1 MQQHG
6 WVDKQFMINKLVRF
20 CTLHLAI
27 QQKHLPDTASSISMD
42 LPVFG
47 VVASAD
53 VNAYLAKGTTAD
65 QFHSL
70 KFACS
75 TVQHLLDF
83 YAPFQVF
90 LDLFLQLQQQ

>member
-1 MQQHG
+1 M
-6 WVDKQFMINKLVRF
+6 V
-20 CTLHLAI
+20 
-27 QQKHLPDTASSISMD
+27 

-47 VVASAD
+47 SVASAD
-53 VNAYLAKGTTAD
+53 VNAYLAKGATAD

-70 KFACS
+70 KLACS
-75 TVQHLLDF
+75 TVQYLLDF